1 MDESWRKAT
10 ITVTAVA
17 AFEFVLLAGAAVAL
31 LGNPL
36 AHHLTPGTAAA
47 AAPRPR
53 ATARPTASQARLSR
67 RETAVIVLNGN
78 GRSGAAGAAAAR
90 VRRHGYPVTSV
101 GNASR
106 SNYTRTLVMYR
117 GGFAGEGARLAR
129 DLHVRVLTSLDGMRP
144 RQLMGAH
151 LVLIVGT

>member
-1 MDESWRKAT
+1 MTRRYTGSPVCAGGAGGPAPNPLRAMDESWRKAT

-90 VRRHGYPVTSV
+90 VRRHG
-101 GNASR
+101 
-106 SNYTRTLVMYR
+106 
-117 GGFAGEGARLAR
+117 
-129 DLHVRVLTSLDGMRP
+129 
-144 RQLMGAH
+144 
-151 LVLIVGT
+151 